1 MNCHNHSET
10 AAAGT
15 CTGCAEAFCA
25 NCLVT
30 IQGARYCAACK
41 TMAVQANAAPVV
53 LECREAGEALKY
65 AIFGVFCF
73 GIVLEPIA
81 ISKALNARRMIDTD
95 PTLGGRGKAT
105 AALVIAVVALAL
117 WVLGMFSRLSRAG

>member
-1 MNCHNHSET
+1 
-10 AAAGT
+10 
-15 CTGCAEAFCA
+15 
-25 NCLVT
+25 
-30 IQGARYCAACK
+30 
-41 TMAVQANAAPVV
+41 MAVQANAAPVV

-65 AIFGVFCF
+65 AIFGIFCF
-73 GIVLEPIA
+73 GIVLEPMA

-95 PTLGGRGKAT
+95 PTLGGRGKTT